1 MITSSYHVIVVS
13 SGGLLYSKVYR
24 QEVLQTFIGTHQF
37 YNILINSTLLLQRN
51 TFKDN
56 NILLLFN

>member
-13 SGGLLYSKVYR
+13 SDGLLYSKVYR
-24 QEVLQTFIGTHQF
+24 QEVLQTFIGTRQF
-37 YNILINSTLLLQRN
+37 YNILLNSTLLLQRN

>member
-1 MITSSYHVIVVS
+1 MITSRYHVIVVS

-24 QEVLQTFIGTHQF
+24 QEVLQTFIGTRQF
-37 YNILINSTLLLQRN
+37 YNILLNSTLLLQRN